1 MSAKLEN
8 ADAKGKMHKLS
19 EKKNDLESLTVE

>member
-8 ADAKGKMHKLS
+8 ADAKGKIRKLS
-19 EKKNDLESLTVE
+19 EQKNDLESLTVE